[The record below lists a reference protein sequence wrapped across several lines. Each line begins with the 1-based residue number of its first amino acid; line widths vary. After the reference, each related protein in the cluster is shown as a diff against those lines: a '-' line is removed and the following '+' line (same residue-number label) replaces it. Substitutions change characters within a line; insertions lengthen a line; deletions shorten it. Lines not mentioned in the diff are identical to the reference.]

1 MAEGR
6 AAQHLAEGYEIVEKG
21 FVADATGD
29 VGARVTTGRQKGA
42 IRTILGVAVT
52 VGQWNGRLPRIISEG
67 EVGLG

>member
-6 AAQHLAEGYEIVEKG
+6 AAQYLAEGYEIVEKG

-52 VGQWNGRLPRIISEG
+52 VGQ
-67 EVGLG
+67 